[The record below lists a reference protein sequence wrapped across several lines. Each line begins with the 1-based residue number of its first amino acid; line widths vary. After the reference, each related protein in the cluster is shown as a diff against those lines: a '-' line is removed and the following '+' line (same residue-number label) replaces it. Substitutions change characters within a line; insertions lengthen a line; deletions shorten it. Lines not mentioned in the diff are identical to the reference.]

1 MADEVIYKRPNEIYS
16 YSYDFTPK
24 LPLDAALTSPSAATA
39 IDEAGTDVSAT
50 VLGTKATSGLT
61 MTYPLIA
68 GTNNK
73 DYTITMKG
81 IGATSADAR
90 EWVVE
95 MRVRNK
101 IGGTL

>member
-1 MADEVIYKRPNEIYS
+1 MADEVIYKRSAEIYS

-24 LPLDAALTSPSAATA
+24 LPLDAALTAASAATA

-50 VLGTKATSGLT
+50 VLGTKAVSGLI

-68 GTNNK
+68 GSNNK

-81 IGATSADAR
+81 IGATSADSR
-90 EWVVE
+90 DWVVE